1 MSLLAKVFIVLQTIL
16 IMTYLGLTG
25 ALYQHRRDWRT
36 SYQKL
41 KGRYSTMVSRSGKEI
56 EALRNFVS
64 AKNQLIAAKE
74 NEITFLKSQLDV
86 AILQAEQK
94 GKALSAEKSRT
105 TSLEAEA
112 TKDKSTIR
120 DLGKQNTS
128 LTEQNTTLKGDL
140 DKATSRREISEGQV
154 ARLTNLTGQLEADL
168 GNLRETYAGTRK
180 KLREKE
186 LLIAMAENQG
196 VNFASL
202 LPGPPVPAIDG
213 RVLAVKTDVKPALVL
228 LSVGADEK
236 VEAGFRFSVYRG
248 NKFIGKVVVER
259 VLRDSAGCRVLFTA
273 EGEAVQSGDTAA
285 TRLQ

>member
-41 KGRYSTMVSRSGKEI
+41 KGRYSTMVSRSAKEV
-56 EALRNFVS
+56 EALRNFVG
-64 AKNQLIAAKE
+64 AKNQLITAKE

-128 LTEQNTTLKGDL
+128 LTDQNTTLKGDL
-140 DKATSRREISEGQV
+140 DKATSRREIAEGQV

-248 NKFIGKVVVER
+248 NKFVGKVVVER

-273 EGEAVQSGDTAA
+273 EGESVQSGDTAA

>member
-16 IMTYLGLTG
+16 IMVYLGLTG

-41 KGRYSTMVSRSGKEI
+41 KGRYSTMVSRSAKEI

-64 AKNQLIAAKE
+64 AKNQLITAKE
-74 NEITFLKSQLDV
+74 NEITFLKSQLDA
-86 AILQAEQK
+86 AIREAQQRGSE
-94 GKALSAEKSRT
+94 LSAEKSRT
-105 TSLEAEA
+105 TKLEAEQTNDRA
-112 TKDKSTIR
+112 TIR
-120 DLGKQNTS
+120 GLGDQNTKLS
-128 LTEQNTTLKGDL
+128 SQNTTLKGDL
-140 DKATSRREISEGQV
+140 DKATSRREIAEGQV

-168 GNLRETYAGTRK
+168 GSLRETFAGTRK

-213 RVLAVKTDVKPALVL
+213 QVLAVKPDVKPALVL

-236 VEAGFRFSVYRG
+236 VEAGFQFSVYRG

-259 VLRDSAGCRVLFTA
+259 VLRDSAGCRVIFTA
-273 EGEAVQSGDTAA
+273 EGESVQSGDTAA

>member
-64 AKNQLIAAKE
+64 AKNQLISAKE

-140 DKATSRREISEGQV
+140 DKATSRREIAEGQV

>member
-25 ALYQHRRDWRT
+25 ALYQHKRDWRT

-41 KGRYSTMVSRSGKEI
+41 KGRYSTMVSRSAKEV

-64 AKNQLIAAKE
+64 AKNQLITAKE

-86 AILQAEQK
+86 AILQAVQK

-112 TKDKSTIR
+112 TRDKTTIR
-120 DLGKQNTS
+120 ALGTQNTE
-128 LTEQNTTLKGDL
+128 LTGQNTTLKTDL

-168 GNLRETYAGTRK
+168 GNLRETYSGTRI

-213 RVLAVKTDVKPALVL
+213 QVLAVKTDVKPALVL

-248 NKFIGKVVVER
+248 SKFVGKVIVER

-273 EGEAVQSGDTAA
+273 EGETVQSGDTAA

>member
-128 LTEQNTTLKGDL
+128 LTEQNSTLKGDL
-140 DKATSRREISEGQV
+140 DKATARRSIAEGQV

>member
-120 DLGKQNTS
+120 DLGKQNTA

-140 DKATSRREISEGQV
+140 DKATSRREIAEGQV

>member
-16 IMTYLGLTG
+16 IMVYLGLTG

-41 KGRYSTMVSRSGKEI
+41 KGRYSTMVTRSAKEI

-64 AKNQLIAAKE
+64 AKNQLITAKE
-74 NEITFLKSQLDV
+74 NEITFLKSQLDA
-86 AILQAEQK
+86 AIREATQRGSE
-94 GKALSAEKSRT
+94 LSAEKSRT
-105 TSLEAEA
+105 TNLEAEQ
-112 TKDKSTIR
+112 TKDRATIR
-120 DLGKQNTS
+120 ALGQQNTQLS
-128 LTEQNTTLKGDL
+128 SQNTTLKGDL
-140 DKATSRREISEGQV
+140 DKATSRREIAEGQV
-154 ARLTNLTGQLEADL
+154 ARLTNLAGQLEADL
-168 GNLRETYAGTRK
+168 GTLRETFAGTRK
-180 KLREKE
+180 KLRERE

-213 RVLAVKTDVKPALVL
+213 QVLAVKTDVKPALVL

-236 VEAGFRFSVYRG
+236 VEAGFQFSVYRG
-248 NKFIGKVVVER
+248 SKFIGKVVVER
-259 VLRDSAGCRVLFTA
+259 VLRDSAGCRVVFTA
-273 EGEAVQSGDTAA
+273 EGESVQSGDTAA

>member
-16 IMTYLGLTG
+16 IMVYLGLTG

-41 KGRYSTMVSRSGKEI
+41 KGRYSTMVSRSAKEI

-64 AKNQLIAAKE
+64 AKNQLITAKE
-74 NEITFLKSQLDV
+74 NEITFLKSQLDA
-86 AILQAEQK
+86 AIREAQQRGSE
-94 GKALSAEKSRT
+94 LSAEKSRT
-105 TSLEAEA
+105 TKLEAEQTNDRA
-112 TKDKSTIR
+112 TIR
-120 DLGKQNTS
+120 GLGDQNTKLS
-128 LTEQNTTLKGDL
+128 SQNTTLKGDL
-140 DKATSRREISEGQV
+140 DKATSRREIAEGQV

-168 GNLRETYAGTRK
+168 GSLRETFAGTRK

-213 RVLAVKTDVKPALVL
+213 QVLAVKTDVKPALVL

-236 VEAGFRFSVYRG
+236 VEAGFQFSVYRG

-259 VLRDSAGCRVLFTA
+259 VLRDSAGCRVIFTA
-273 EGEAVQSGDTAA
+273 EGESVQSGDTAA